1 MRDLFRAFF
10 FKLSRDLTFRI
21 TLIIGAGL
29 SVLLV
34 AMFALIDSFSSS
46 GQHIMCTGNVLFG
59 FSFSPTSNFGLAI
72 PINLISF
79 TVLEFTHGIIRNKIV
94 AGNSKVKIY
103 LSLFLTGLV
112 FTLSLLFIYVGLNT
126 LLGTIIGGFDP
137 YGMAM
142 IGTTQGSITPDFIWK
157 YFIACV
163 LVYITITSFTVFITT
178 LLRNIGPS
186 IPIVIVLS
194 MMLGLVLPM
203 MYQLIPDLQ
212 ESLGESPFYLNPL
225 QIIGAPP
232 VSYDSGYGA
241 LGGTMVISN
250 ERMIAT
256 TIANVMWTLIFA
268 GFGTLIFVKRDVK

>member
-29 SVLLV
+29 SILMVVLFL
-34 AMFALIDSFSSS
+34 AIDLLS
-46 GQHIMCTGNVLFG
+46 GTSGHTMCTGNVLFG
-59 FSFSPTSNFGLAI
+59 YSFSPTSNFGLAI

-79 TVLEFTHGIIRNKIV
+79 TVLEFSHGIIRNKIV
-94 AGNSKVKIY
+94 AGNSKTKIY

-112 FTLSLLFIYVGLNT
+112 FTLSLLFVYVGLNT
-126 LLGTIIGGFDP
+126 LLGTIIGGFNQ
-137 YGMAM
+137 YGAAM
-142 IGTTQGSITPDFIWK
+142 IGTSTGMLTPDFIWK

-163 LVYITITSFTVFITT
+163 LVYITITSFTVFAAT

-194 MMLGLVLPM
+194 MILGMVLPM
-203 MYQLIPDLQ
+203 MYQMIPSMR
-212 ESLGESPFYLNPL
+212 ESLGDIPFYLNPL
-225 QIIGAPP
+225 QIIGSPTMESDN
-232 VSYDSGYGA
+232 VIGI
-241 LGGTMVISN
+241 GGTFALSN
-250 ERMIAT
+250 KHMIAT
-256 TIANVMWTLIFA
+256 TIANVLWTVVFA